1 MSDDK
6 PAAPNMRSFSLNEH
20 RSHAG
25 VHGEKRNPE
34 AYEAMGACEDRPWIP
49 NGALPREPRWPRADD
64 GVFVNAETDDA
75 AADAVGEWRRHVD
88 AGRIGGRR

>member
-6 PAAPNMRSFSLNEH
+6 PAAPNMRSFSLN
-20 RSHAG
+20 S
-25 VHGEKRNPE
+25 PE
-34 AYEAMGACEDRPWIP
+34 AYEAMGAREDRPWIP